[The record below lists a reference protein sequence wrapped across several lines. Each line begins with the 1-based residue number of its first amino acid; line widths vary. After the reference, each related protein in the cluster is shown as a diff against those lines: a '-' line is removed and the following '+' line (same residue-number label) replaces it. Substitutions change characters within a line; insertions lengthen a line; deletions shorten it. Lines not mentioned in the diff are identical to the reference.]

1 MSHRT
6 ERNKSRKERGLSM
19 LTESKVPTVHI
30 TLLLSFV
37 LSDQQLKIREFK
49 PKTVNRLILITG
61 FCSCNK
67 DDESKIL
74 EETEV
79 SYEIF
84 QQGEFSSSQDD
95 GIDPQY
101 LVFKTENEWSEFY
114 NRKIAIRNEKQA
126 QRFSELNFDFDK
138 NTLVI
143 VTSGY
148 DENCCKL
155 IVINKVYQD
164 HGRIYVTFDIGES
177 DNSLDILSQS
187 YILLEVT
194 KNQS

>member
-1 MSHRT
+1 
-6 ERNKSRKERGLSM
+6 M